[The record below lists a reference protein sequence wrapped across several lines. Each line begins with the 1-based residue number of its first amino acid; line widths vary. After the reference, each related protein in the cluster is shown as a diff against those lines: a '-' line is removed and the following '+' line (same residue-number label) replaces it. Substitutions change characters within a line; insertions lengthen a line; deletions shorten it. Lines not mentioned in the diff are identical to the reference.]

1 MSAPQ
6 RGPDREG
13 RHQRERWMSLAP
25 ARSLTPLVLALAA
38 AALLLH
44 LLQNILLPFVI
55 AAVVAYVCAPLVD
68 WLRVRTPLPRWA
80 IALCLLALLMAI
92 VALAGFWGLPPLLR
106 QVQSVVRDLHGAVA
120 GFTRAL
126 IGNGSVQLLGSTLD
140 AQHMA
145 DLVVNA
151 LQRELSGSQVLHV
164 VAWAAASAFGFM
176 LVWVLIAY
184 FLLDAP
190 AIAAGLLW
198 LVPPRARA
206 RAEHI
211 YRELNP
217 ILRRYFIGVAI
228 VVAYAAA
235 AAYLGLG
242 LVLGLHHAVALAL
255 LTGVLEIIP
264 VVGPLAAAVIA
275 GLVAV
280 QQAASPWGIWG
291 YVIYATVLRLS
302 IDQLV
307 GPLVLGN
314 AARLRPVL
322 VMLCFLAGG
331 ALFGV
336 VGVILAVPTAL
347 AVKATLSV
355 LYSEAR

>member
-6 RGPDREG
+6 RGPEREG
-13 RHQRERWMSLAP
+13 QRERWMSLTP
-25 ARSLTPLVLALAA
+25 ARSLTPLVLAVAA

-55 AAVVAYVCAPLVD
+55 AAVVGYVCAPLVD
-68 WLRVRTPLPRWA
+68 RLRVWTRLPRWT

-92 VALAGFWGLPPLLR
+92 AALAGWLGLPPLLR
-106 QVQSVVRDLHGAVA
+106 QMQGVVGNLHGAVA
-120 GFTRAL
+120 GLTRAL
-126 IGNGSVQLLGSTLD
+126 IGSGSVQLLGSTLD
-140 AQHMA
+140 AQHLA

-151 LQRELSGSQVLHV
+151 LQHELSGSQVLRV
-164 VAWAAASAFGFM
+164 VGWTAASAFGFM

-184 FLLDAP
+184 FLLDSP

-198 LVPPRARA
+198 LVPPRARS

-217 ILRRYFIGVAI
+217 ILRRYFIGVAL
-228 VVAYAAA
+228 VVAYATAV
-235 AAYLGLG
+235 AYLGLG
-242 LVLGLHHAVALAL
+242 LVLGLHHAFVLAL

-264 VVGPLAAAVIA
+264 LVGPLAAAVIA

-280 QQAASPWGIWG
+280 QQASPWGIWG
-291 YVIYATVLRLS
+291 YVVYATALRLS

-307 GPLVLGN
+307 GPIVLGN

-322 VMLCFLAGG
+322 VMFCFLVGA

-347 AVKATLSV
+347 AVKVTLSV

>member
-6 RGPDREG
+6 RGPDREAQHEG
-13 RHQRERWMSLAP
+13 ERWITLAP
-25 ARSLTPLVLALAA
+25 ARSLTPLVLAIAA

-55 AAVVAYVCAPLVD
+55 AAVVAYVCVPLVD
-68 WLRVRTPLPRWA
+68 WLKARTGLPRWA
-80 IALCLLALLMAI
+80 IALCLLALLMATA
-92 VALAGFWGLPPLLR
+92 ALLGWLGLPPLLR
-106 QVQSVVRDLHGAVA
+106 QVQGVVGNLHGAVA
-120 GFTRAL
+120 DFTRAL
-126 IGNGSVQLLGSTLD
+126 IGSGSVQLLGSTLD
-140 AQHMA
+140 APHIA

-151 LQRELSGSQVLHV
+151 LQHELSGSQVLRLV
-164 VAWAAASAFGFM
+164 GWTAASAFGFM

-184 FLLDAP
+184 FLLDSP

-198 LVPPRARA
+198 LVPPRARS

-217 ILRRYFIGVAI
+217 ILRRYFIGVAL
-228 VVAYAAA
+228 VVAYATAV
-235 AAYLGLG
+235 AYLGLG
-242 LVLGLHHAVALAL
+242 LVLGLHHAFVLAL

-264 VVGPLAAAVIA
+264 LVGPLAAAVIA

-291 YVIYATVLRLS
+291 YVIYATALRLS

-307 GPLVLGN
+307 GPIVLGN

-322 VMLCFLAGG
+322 VMFCFLVGG

-347 AVKATLSV
+347 AVKVTLSV

>member
-6 RGPDREG
+6 RGPNREG
-13 RHQRERWMSLAP
+13 QHDRERWASLAP
-25 ARSLTPLVLALAA
+25 VRSLTPFALAVGA

-44 LLQNILLPFVI
+44 LLQNILLPFVV
-55 AAVVAYVCAPLVD
+55 AAIIAYVCAPLVD
-68 WLRVRTPLPRWA
+68 RLRAWTRLPRWT
-80 IALCLLALLMAI
+80 IALGLLALLMA
-92 VALAGFWGLPPLLR
+92 VAALLGWLGLPPLMR
-106 QVQSVVRDLHGAVA
+106 QVQSVVGDLHGAVA
-120 GFTRAL
+120 DFTRAL

-145 DLVVNA
+145 DLVVDG
-151 LQRELSGSQVLHV
+151 LQRELSGSRVLRV
-164 VAWAAASAFGFM
+164 VVWAAASAFGFM

-184 FLLDAP
+184 FLLDSP
-190 AIAAGLLW
+190 GIAAGLLW
-198 LVPPRARA
+198 LVPPRARP

-235 AAYLGLG
+235 VAYLGLG
-242 LVLGLHHAVALAL
+242 LVLGLHHAIVLAL

-264 VVGPLAAAVIA
+264 LVGPLAAAVIA

-280 QQAASPWGIWG
+280 QQAVSPWGIWG
-291 YVIYATVLRLS
+291 YVIYATVLRIS

-307 GPLVLGN
+307 GPIVLGK
-314 AARLRPVL
+314 AAQLRPVL
-322 VMLCFLAGG
+322 VMFCFLVGG

-347 AVKATLSV
+347 TVKVVLSV
-355 LYSEAR
+355 VYSEAR